1 LRSGT
6 NTIRAEEVRSR
17 PAQKRGACMFN
28 DLETIIGGVIGL
40 LIVVVGTTIA
50 VREHIRRSRNEE

>member
-1 LRSGT
+1 
-6 NTIRAEEVRSR
+6 
-17 PAQKRGACMFN
+17 MFN